1 MNMISE
7 KLRKTRTKLGFKQS
21 EVAERL
27 GCAPTSLTHWE
38 NGKVNP
44 PFEMLEKVCGVYGIS
59 PLDLLDHYPTM
70 NEIHGILQKPISSRT
85 YEESVALAF
94 CGEITGWVS
103 DETTPDE
110 EEILRVYRRL
120 DDSTKAIVIKIIS
133 AL

>member
-1 MNMISE
+1 MISE
-7 KLRKTRTKLGFKQS
+7 KLKKTRTKLGLKQS

-27 GCAPTSLTHWE
+27 GCASTSLTHWE

-44 PFEMLEKVCGVYGIS
+44 PLEMLEKVCGVYGIS
-59 PLDLLDHYPTM
+59 PLDLLNHYPTM
-70 NEIHGILQKPISSRT
+70 NEIHRILQKPISSRT

-94 CGEITGWVS
+94 CGEITGWGS

-110 EEILRVYRRL
+110 EEILRIYRRL

>member
-1 MNMISE
+1 
-7 KLRKTRTKLGFKQS
+7 
-21 EVAERL
+21 
-27 GCAPTSLTHWE
+27 
-38 NGKVNP
+38 
-44 PFEMLEKVCGVYGIS
+44 
-59 PLDLLDHYPTM
+59 M
-70 NEIHGILQKPISSRT
+70 NEIHRILQKPISLRT

>member
-7 KLRKTRTKLGFKQS
+7 KLKETRTKLGLKQS

-27 GCAPTSLTHWE
+27 GCASTSLTHWE

-44 PFEMLEKVCGVYGIS
+44 PLEMLEKVCGVYGIS
-59 PLDLLDHYPTM
+59 PLDLLNHYPTM
-70 NEIHGILQKPISSRT
+70 NEIHRILQKPISSRT

-120 DDSTKAIVIKIIS
+120 DDPTKAIVIKIIG